1 VLPELNTAIISLTVK
16 EMLDHKT
23 QKGYTEGF
31 VNTALSIFGV
41 NLAVF
46 VKEDTHIVKISFR
59 SKGDIPVNEFSK
71 LRGGGHINAAGGA
84 SKMSVEETVNK
95 IKAELP
101 AFLEQLKN

>member
-1 VLPELNTAIISLTVK
+1 
-16 EMLDHKT
+16 M
-23 QKGYTEGF
+23 
-31 VNTALSIFGV
+31 
-41 NLAVF
+41 AVF

-71 LRGGGHINAAGGA
+71 LHFGGGGHINAAGGA